1 MRYAKI
7 IIDSRWGALGTL
19 ILLQCYGFLL
29 AFFFAG
35 AVRHALSASSGYE
48 IPGHLLE
55 LGVGLAFLAV
65 FICAQGTLLTDISEY
80 LREQRDTSGW
90 VREAARLHGVL
101 RILVTVG
108 AVVFYI
114 GLLSGRLTLGL
125 PELNLF
131 ILLGY
136 QVFHPLASHFVGK
149 RLRQTSYPTETRYI
163 SAAYHVFGLVM
174 CAVASA
180 VFYAFGMWMKSDHE
194 PAYWMLQMIGA
205 GVAVFG
211 LAGFLLEDIKGR
223 EREVIVD
230 PEDLATR

>member
-19 ILLQCYGFLL
+19 VLLQCYGFLL
-29 AFFFAG
+29 ALFFAA
-35 AVRHALSASSGYE
+35 AVRHALSKSSGYE
-48 IPGHLLE
+48 LPGHLFE
-55 LGVGLAFLAV
+55 LAIGLAFLAV
-65 FICAQGTLLTDISEY
+65 FVCAQGNLLTDISKY
-80 LREQRDTSGW
+80 LQEQRDLSGW

-101 RILVTVG
+101 RILITAA

-114 GLLSGRLTLGL
+114 GLLSGRITLGL
-125 PELNLF
+125 PELNIF

-149 RLRQTSYPTETRYI
+149 RLRQTSHPTETRYI
-163 SAAYHVFGLVM
+163 SAAYRVFGLVM
-174 CAVASA
+174 CVVAAA

-230 PEDLATR
+230 PEDLANN